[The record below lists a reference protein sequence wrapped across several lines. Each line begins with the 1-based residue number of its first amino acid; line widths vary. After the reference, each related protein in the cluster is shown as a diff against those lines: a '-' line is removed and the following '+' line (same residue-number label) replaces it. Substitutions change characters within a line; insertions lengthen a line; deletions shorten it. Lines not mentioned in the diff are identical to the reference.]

1 MLAVVWEVGEERFT
15 VDASQV
21 VEVVPVVALHRA
33 AGLPA
38 WVLGLGDY
46 HGRLIPILDA
56 AKLVD
61 VSPSPP
67 SLGAR
72 VLVLAVEACGARRLV
87 GLQVSAVQGVAS
99 IDPTDATGHR
109 GFASTE
115 APHLGAVVRIG
126 ERTARRVVL
135 DRFLAG
141 SNGELLFGAD
151 ERSDAERSAHVLR
164 EDPAA

>member
-15 VDASQV
+15 IDASQV

-33 AGLPA
+33 AGMPV

-46 HGRLIPILDA
+46 HGRLIPILD
-56 AKLVD
+56 
-61 VSPSPP
+61 
-67 SLGAR
+67 GAR
-72 VLVLAVEACGARRLV
+72 LVEVAAEPSRLGSRILVVAVEVCGARRLV

-99 IDPTDATGHR
+99 IDVTDAAGHR
-109 GFASTE
+109 GFLSAE
-115 APHLGAVVRIG
+115 APHLAEVVRIG

-135 DRFLAG
+135 DRFLSG
-141 SNGELLFGAD
+141 VRGELLFGG
-151 ERSDAERSAHVLR
+151 DAASEAMASVILPG

>member
-15 VDASQV
+15 IDASQV

-33 AGLPA
+33 AGMPA

-46 HGRLIPILDA
+46 HGRLIPILDGA
-56 AKLVD
+56 TLVES
-61 VSPSPP
+61 SPQP
-67 SLGAR
+67 SRLGSR
-72 VLVLAVEACGARRLV
+72 VLVIAVEACGSRRLV

-99 IDPTDATGHR
+99 IDVADTAGHR
-109 GFASTE
+109 GFLSAD
-115 APHLGAVVRIG
+115 APHLAEVVRIG

-141 SNGELLFGAD
+141 PRGELLFGGD
-151 ERSDAERSAHVLR
+151 VSAEAASATIQAG
-164 EDPAA
+164 EDSAA

>member
-1 MLAVVWEVGEERFT
+1 
-15 VDASQV
+15 
-21 VEVVPVVALHRA
+21 
-33 AGLPA
+33 
-38 WVLGLGDY
+38 
-46 HGRLIPILDA
+46 
-56 AKLVD
+56 
-61 VSPSPP
+61 
-67 SLGAR
+67 
-72 VLVLAVEACGARRLV
+72 
-87 GLQVSAVQGVAS
+87 VQGVAS

>member
-15 VDASQV
+15 IDASQV

-33 AGLPA
+33 SGLPA

-46 HGRLIPILDA
+46 HGRLVPILDGPT
-56 AKLVD
+56 LVEVAPEQPRLGSRILV
-61 VSPSPP
+61 VS
-67 SLGAR
+67 
-72 VLVLAVEACGARRLV
+72 VEACGAKRLV

-99 IDPTDATGHR
+99 IDVADAAGHR
-109 GFASTE
+109 GFRSSD
-115 APHLGAVVRIG
+115 APHLAEVVRIG

-141 SNGELLFGAD
+141 ARGGLLFGG
-151 ERSDAERSAHVLR
+151 DAVIASPAETVPH
-164 EDPAA
+164 EGPAA